1 MVGWSYRVLLSTPA
15 SHQPTNTTRQNIHF
29 VCRFVNAISMP
40 KSGGCGQAL
49 ILSTEQLNS
58 IMEEC
63 PPKLRAAL
71 STTRFTACRISEALS
86 LRWNN
91 LTATDVVIPKAI
103 TKGKKNTR
111 TIPLNPKLAEEL
123 KKWRETWINEYKKE
137 PEANDYIFPGRGGL
151 ASHLSRKT
159 VDELFRKVCKKLG
172 IEGASTHSFRRS
184 ALTAASSAGV
194 PLRHCQLIS
203 GHASLD
209 MLSRYIDVSES
220 QKRAVSM
227 AFG

>member
-1 MVGWSYRVLLSTPA
+1 
-15 SHQPTNTTRQNIHF
+15 
-29 VCRFVNAISMP
+29 MP
-40 KSGGCGQAL
+40 KSGGSGQAL
-49 ILSTEQLNS
+49 TLSTEQLDS
-58 IMEEC
+58 IMNEC
-63 PPKLRAAL
+63 PPKLRAVL

-86 LRWNN
+86 LRWSNV
-91 LTATDVVIPKAI
+91 TATDVVIPKRI
-103 TKGKKNTR
+103 TKGKKKTR

-123 KKWRETWINEYKKE
+123 TSWKVTWSAEYKKV
-137 PEANDYIFPGRGGL
+137 PESADFLFPGGICI
-151 ASHLSRKT
+151 SEHYSRKT
-159 VDELFRKVCKKLG
+159 VDEQFRAVCKKLN

-184 ALTAASSAGV
+184 ALTAASSAGI